1 MEPIIGEVV
10 GKDKVT
16 ATVTTTYTKGAKVG
30 TYTTSIGEVTGAENY
45 EVTKVDG
52 TLTVTK
58 ANQTITLTM
67 NPVALK
73 VGESTQLSAVST
85 SGLDVTITISDE
97 SILSKSGEAL
107 SEGTVTITATQAGDE
122 NYNAAESVTKTV
134 TVAAKDVLTVRV
146 DNKTVIYGEDVPEY
160 TYTMEPKVEEVKVD
174 LNCTYQVDTD
184 AGSYPITA
192 TVTGA
197 EKYNVV
203 VENGTLTVEKAD
215 PEVSIG
221 TGEPEEAIQ
230 ITYGELITDEITN
243 VQANVEG
250 AFTYEVYEIEEDN
263 NLVLQ
268 SIDPTGTALDAGTY
282 ILKAVFMPEDA
293 INYNEVTVEAWL
305 IVNQAESEISWA
317 TPATI
322 TEGIALSSIQLNA
335 IANVEGTFEYD
346 PAEGTILEAGTHI
359 LTVMFTPDS
368 ANYTQAT
375 ASVELVVEPS
385 IVVELTWRTPEP
397 IDYGTPLSEA
407 QLNATA
413 NVEGQFIYNPTLGA
427 ILNAGT
433 QKLTVIFRPANAN
446 LKNGHAEVVLFVNKA
461 GQILTF
467 ETIGEVKQG
476 DVFTLSASTDKQLP
490 VRFVSSD
497 EEIVK
502 IEDNIATVVG
512 SGTVTITAIQDGN
525 ENYEAV
531 SEEQTLTI
539 SGEEEIPEISYKID
553 LKAGTLTVRFTCNLY
568 ESEDGITWTLVEGA
582 KDTYT
587 VSIKYG
593 KMKLYRAAK

>member
-1 MEPIIGEVV
+1 M
-10 GKDKVT
+10 
-16 ATVTTTYTKGAKVG
+16 
-30 TYTTSIGEVTGAENY
+30 
-45 EVTKVDG
+45 
-52 TLTVTK
+52 
-58 ANQTITLTM
+58 
-67 NPVALK
+67 
-73 VGESTQLSAVST
+73 
-85 SGLDVTITISDE
+85 
-97 SILSKSGEAL
+97 
-107 SEGTVTITATQAGDE
+107 TITATQAGDE

-160 TYTMEPKVEEVKVD
+160 TYTMEPKVEGVKVD
-174 LNCTYQVDTD
+174 LNCTYQPDAD

-221 TGEPEEAIQ
+221 TGEPEEVIQ
-230 ITYGELITDEITN
+230 ITYGELITDEIAN

-250 AFTYEVYEIEEDN
+250 IFTYEVYEIEEDN
-263 NLVLQ
+263 NLVLL
-268 SIDPTGTALDAGTY
+268 SIDPTETALDAGTY
-282 ILKAVFMPEDA
+282 ILKAVFMPEDT

-305 IVNQAESEISWA
+305 IVNQAETEISWD
-317 TPATI
+317 TPEPI
-322 TEGIALSSIQLNA
+322 TDGVALNEVQLNA
-335 IANVEGTFEYD
+335 TANVEGTFEYD
-346 PAEGTILEAGTHI
+346 PSVGTVLEAGTHI
-359 LTVMFTPDS
+359 LTVLFTPDS

-385 IVVELTWRTPEP
+385 IVVEVTWETPEP

-433 QKLTVIFRPANAN
+433 QKLTVIFRPANTN
-446 LKNGHAEVVLFVNKA
+446 LKNCYAEVELLVNKA
-461 GQILTF
+461 EQVLIF
-467 ETIGEVKQG
+467 DSIGEVKQG
-476 DVFTLSASTDKQLP
+476 DIFTLNASTDKQLP
-490 VRFVSSD
+490 VKFVSSD

-512 SGTVTITAIQDGN
+512 SGTVTITAIQDGH
-525 ENYEAV
+525 ENYKAV

-553 LKAGTLTVRFTCNLY
+553 LKAGTLILRFTGDLY
-568 ESEDGITWTLVEGA
+568 ESEDGITWKLVIGA

-587 VSIKYG
+587 VNVKQR
-593 KMKLYRAAK
+593 KMRFYHAEK